1 MLGMYLVIFIFIVK
15 KRQIADNTNQKK
27 TDRDTSLVVQALIIT
42 IALEVILNNS
52 VIISLVRHFLILLKI
67 AWLFVQNRLLELHV
81 LLTKKSMYYY
91 DTFSVRQHNWYPDT
105 FVQKRWSFHSM
116 DLDNFLLLVS
126 VLK

>member
-52 VIISLVRHFLILLKI
+52 VIISLVRHFLTLLKI

-91 DTFSVRQHNWYPDT
+91 DTFSVRQHN
-105 FVQKRWSFHSM
+105 
-116 DLDNFLLLVS
+116 
-126 VLK
+126 